1 MRQPLPSHFERGG
14 VPKAGWGLPETDRSA
29 GKKELRIPHY
39 EFRITSSYP
48 ASPSALRPSEGWR
61 AAAALRLLPAFV
73 SFVTFVVCCRESG

>member
-39 EFRITSSYP
+39 FFLPRLAFGTP
-48 ASPSALRPSEGWR
+48 PLRG
-61 AAAALRLLPAFV
+61 V
-73 SFVTFVVCCRESG
+73 ESGCRTETSPCFRVIRDIRSLL